1 MKSTRPPRPWSVLR
15 LQTTLGNRA
24 VTGSLFPRQPAAPV
38 EALPEPSKPPQPWLP
53 SPVFGG
59 MFGLAAG
66 FLLLLYPRLAW
77 YTVPAIA
84 CLAGVL
90 AGVAFSLAKKARR

>member
-1 MKSTRPPRPWSVLR
+1 MKSTRPPRPWPILR

-38 EALPEPSKPPQPWLP
+38 EALPEPPKPNRPWLP
-53 SPVFGG
+53 PPVFGG
-59 MFGLAAG
+59 MSGLATG
-66 FLLLLYPRLAW
+66 FLLLLYPRLAL